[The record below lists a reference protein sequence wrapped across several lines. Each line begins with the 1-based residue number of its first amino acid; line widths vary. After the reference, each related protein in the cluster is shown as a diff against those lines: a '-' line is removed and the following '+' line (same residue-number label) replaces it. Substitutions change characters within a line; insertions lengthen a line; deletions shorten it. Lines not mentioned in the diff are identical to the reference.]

1 MRVLWRT
8 RSPLKIYGQWTL
20 DLVSRM
26 DRNPPQ
32 YTALSYTWGDKKLEP
47 PQTLNIAFSNSSVKT
62 FPIHQENL
70 YSFLGQARPG
80 HLPADNGAT
89 IRRAP
94 NVGYLWVDAISI
106 DQSEDASKEEK
117 VAQLK
122 LMSRIYASACR
133 LIIWLG
139 PDRMNTVN
147 ADAPFPE
154 NLWLAHPTGHAM
166 TSNTITLLQPP

>member
-1 MRVLWRT
+1 
-8 RSPLKIYGQWTL
+8 
-20 DLVSRM
+20 M

-47 PQTLNIAFSNSSVKT
+47 PQTLNIVSSNSSVKT

-117 VAQLK
+117 VAQVK

-166 TSNTITLLQPP
+166 TSKTITLLQPP